1 MAGSDFTGKGGGGFL
16 ARVAKLVKTGS
27 DKATNWGDL
36 DQRVAVS
43 TLGSDQQDVAYSK
56 QALKDMMERKRHN
69 DFVRKREFD
78 MLRKLRRRARG
89 LDGDTSLRPS
99 FFVSSM
105 NYTRP
110 ANEREQTLKKIND
123 IEEQMSQ
130 QWWQGK
136 QGTESAPPRA
146 APGQAAAAAAAAA
159 SAAAV
164 DAERMDSSPA
174 YAKTA
179 PAGLQFPP
187 ESSPRSDAADESQ
200 YGRREL
206 QGKTHSSPLEIR
218 SSEDAV
224 SLNITT
230 GAAPMSAEPAA
241 AAAEPAPMSSLSH
254 SDFSPSREFSME
266 IAEVVHDP
274 EMEEA
279 AILFANN
286 EDEATEA
293 ALLASISEQG
303 PRQTHEPSWLTLF
316 DFYRAVG
323 NQAKFEELSLSF
335 VTRFNRSAPQ
345 WFSMP
350 DMLGLNDKQRSAAAA
365 EKPYDWRC
373 PGVLS
378 AQSLTTMQVVLSK
391 LPQPWRLDWSGL
403 KKIEDAAVAVLQK
416 VAAEWVAQAFDLHF
430 SGVANLQTV
439 LAQGTADC
447 TPDSPQAR
455 WQLRLLMTRLMQ
467 RDDDFE
473 SLALDFCI
481 AFEVSPPAWERT
493 KNQFKS
499 LDEEEADGDVQIGHT
514 VFDSMLMDDAAMA
527 ATAPAAPV
535 VMAGVELSG
544 QIHGDTTALF
554 ETLTQRRQGQS
565 VLVLDC
571 SKLMR
576 IDFTAAGNLLNWVI
590 EQKNHGIHVQFSQ
603 THRLV
608 AALFDALGIS
618 EQARVVLRAN

>member
-1 MAGSDFTGKGGGGFL
+1 MAGSDFTGKSGGGFL
-16 ARVAKLVKTGS
+16 ARVAKLVKTGA

-36 DQRVAVS
+36 DDRVAAS
-43 TLGSDQQDVAYSK
+43 TLGGDQQDVAYSK
-56 QALKDMMERKRHN
+56 QALKDMMERKRQN
-69 DFVRKREFD
+69 DFVRKREFE

-89 LDGDTSLRPS
+89 LEGDTSLRPS

-136 QGTESAPPRA
+136 HGSEAAPVARSPQSAPA
-146 APGQAAAAAAAAA
+146 SAAAAAG
-159 SAAAV
+159 
-164 DAERMDSSPA
+164 AEHDSPA

-179 PAGLQFPP
+179 PIGLMFPTAIPASSAG
-187 ESSPRSDAADESQ
+187 AAPDSEQ
-200 YGRREL
+200 GPREL
-206 QGKTHSSPLEIR
+206 HRKTHSSPLEIR
-218 SSEDAV
+218 SSQDAV
-224 SLNITT
+224 SLNIAT
-230 GAAPMSAEPAA
+230 GAAPIA
-241 AAAEPAPMSSLSH
+241 AAAETAPAPAAGAPISSLSH
-254 SDFSPSREFSME
+254 SDFSPSREFSLE

-286 EDEATEA
+286 EDASTEA
-293 ALLASISEQG
+293 ALLACISEMG

-323 NQAKFEELSLSF
+323 NQAKFEELSINF
-335 VTRFNRSAPQ
+335 VTRFSRSAPQ

-350 DMLGLNDKQRSAAAA
+350 EMLGLNDKQRSAAAA

-378 AQSLTTMQVVLSK
+378 VQSLTTMQVVLSK
-391 LPQPWRLDWSGL
+391 LPQPWRLDWAGL
-403 KKIEDAAVAVLQK
+403 KKIEDAAVPALQK
-416 VAAEWVAQAFDLHF
+416 IASEWVAQPLQLHF
-430 SGVANLQTV
+430 SGVANLQQV
-439 LAQGTADC
+439 LAVGTQDC
-447 TPDSPQAR
+447 TKDSPQER

-493 KNQFKS
+493 QNQFKS
-499 LDEEEADGDVQIGHT
+499 LDEEDADGDVQVGHT
-514 VFDSMLMDDAAMA
+514 VFDSMLMDETAAA
-527 ATAPAAPV
+527 AAPTPV

-544 QIHGDTTALF
+544 QIHGDASTLF
-554 ETLTQRRQGQS
+554 ETLNQRRQGQA

-590 EQKNHGIHVQFSQ
+590 EQKAHGVKVQFSQ
-603 THRLV
+603 VHRLV
-608 AALFDALGIS
+608 GALFDALGIS
-618 EQARVVLRAN
+618 EQARVVLRTN

>member
-1 MAGSDFTGKGGGGFL
+1 MSGSDFTGKGGGGFL
-16 ARVAKLVKTGS
+16 SRVAKLVKTGA

-36 DQRVAVS
+36 DQRVAAS
-43 TLGSDQQDVAYSK
+43 TLGGDQQDVAYSK

-69 DFVRKREFD
+69 DFVRKREFE

-123 IEEQMSQ
+123 IEEQMSE

-136 QGTESAPPRA
+136 HGGAAAPAARSTQAQSAPA
-146 APGQAAAAAAAAA
+146 G
-159 SAAAV
+159 V
-164 DAERMDSSPA
+164 DGDSPA

-179 PAGLQFPP
+179 PIALGFPTEPQAAG
-187 ESSPRSDAADESQ
+187 SGRVAARYEEPASQ
-200 YGRREL
+200 HPREL

-224 SLNITT
+224 SLNIAT
-230 GAAPMSAEPAA
+230 GAAPIAA
-241 AAAEPAPMSSLSH
+241 HAIGEGGAANQIGAPVSSLSH

-286 EDEATEA
+286 EDEAAEA
-293 ALLASISEQG
+293 ALLACISEVG

-323 NQAKFEELSLSF
+323 NQSKFEELSLSF

-350 DMLGLNDKQRSAAAA
+350 DLLGLNDKQRSAAAA

-378 AQSLTTMQVVLSK
+378 VQSLTTMQVVLSK

-403 KKIEDAAVAVLQK
+403 KKIEDAAVPALQK
-416 VAAEWVAQAFDLHF
+416 IASEWVAQPLQLHF
-430 SGVANLQTV
+430 SGVAHLQQI
-439 LAQGTADC
+439 LAMGTQDAGK
-447 TPDSPQAR
+447 DSPQER

-467 RDDDFE
+467 LDEDFE

-493 KNQFKS
+493 QNHFKS
-499 LDEEEADGDVQIGHT
+499 LDEEDADGDVQIGHT
-514 VFDSMLMDDAAMA
+514 VFDSMLMDDAAA
-527 ATAPAAPV
+527 AASVNAPV

-544 QIHGDTTALF
+544 QIHGDTTALL
-554 ETLTQRRQGQS
+554 ETLNQRRQGQS

-571 SKLMR
+571 SLLMR

-590 EQKNHGIHVQFSQ
+590 EQKSQGVKVQFSQ
-603 THRLV
+603 AHRLV
-608 AALFDALGIS
+608 AALFDALGLS
-618 EQARVVLRAN
+618 EQARVVLRTN

>member
-1 MAGSDFTGKGGGGFL
+1 MAGSDFTGKSGGGFL

-36 DQRVAVS
+36 DQRVAAAS
-43 TLGSDQQDVAYSK
+43 TLGGDQQDVAYSK
-56 QALKDMMERKRHN
+56 AALKDMMERKRHN
-69 DFVRKREFD
+69 DFVRKREFE

-89 LDGDTSLRPS
+89 LEGETSLRPS

-110 ANEREQTLKKIND
+110 PNEREQTLKKIND

-136 QGTESAPPRA
+136 PGAHSAAPTTGAGAADSGPNQFEDAPPASPSYAPTEPVGLGMKLDLPNRA
-146 APGQAAAAAAAAA
+146 
-159 SAAAV
+159 
-164 DAERMDSSPA
+164 DED
-174 YAKTA
+174 
-179 PAGLQFPP
+179 
-187 ESSPRSDAADESQ
+187 ESSV
-200 YGRREL
+200 REL

-218 SSEDAV
+218 SSQESV
-224 SLNITT
+224 SLNIAT
-230 GAAPMSAEPAA
+230 GAAPIASALASAA
-241 AAAEPAPMSSLSH
+241 AAAPNAAALGPMGAPISSLSH

-279 AILFANN
+279 AILFAND
-286 EDEATEA
+286 EDDAAEA
-293 ALLASISEQG
+293 ALVACISAMG

-323 NQAKFEELSLSF
+323 NHEKFEELSLNF
-335 VTRFNRSAPQ
+335 VTRFHRSAPQ

-350 DMLGLNDKQRSAAAA
+350 EMLGLNDKKRSAAAA

-378 AQSLTTMQVVLSK
+378 VQSLTTMQVVLSK
-391 LPQPWRLDWSGL
+391 LPQPWRLDWATL
-403 KKIEDAAVAVLQK
+403 KKIEDPAIAALQ
-416 VAAEWVAQAFDLHF
+416 AIASDWVGQPLALHF
-430 SGVANLQTV
+430 SGVANLQKV
-439 LAQGTADC
+439 LAEGTQDVDK
-447 TPDSPQAR
+447 DSPQER

-467 RDDDFE
+467 RDEDFE

-493 KNQFKS
+493 KNTFKS
-499 LDEEEADGDVQIGHT
+499 LDEEEADDDVHIGHT
-514 VFDSMLMDDAAMA
+514 VFDSMLMED
-527 ATAPAAPV
+527 APAATVPGTLM
-535 VMAGVELSG
+535 MAGVELAG
-544 QIHGDTTALF
+544 QIHGDATALLA
-554 ETLTQRRQGQS
+554 TLNERRQGQS

-590 EQKNHGIHVQFSQ
+590 EQKHHGIKVQFSQ

-608 AALFDALGIS
+608 GALFDALGLS
-618 EQARVVLRAN
+618 EQARVVLRTN

>member
-16 ARVAKLVKTGS
+16 SRVAKLVKSGT

-36 DQRVAVS
+36 DQRVAAS
-43 TLGSDQQDVAYSK
+43 TLGSEQQDVAYSK

-69 DFVRKREFD
+69 DFVRKREFE

-123 IEEQMSQ
+123 IEEQMSE

-136 QGTESAPPRA
+136 QGTEGAVSAPAQQPAA
-146 APGQAAAAAAAAA
+146 APAGF
-159 SAAAV
+159 
-164 DAERMDSSPA
+164 DGDSPA

-179 PAGLQFPP
+179 PAGLIFPTAA
-187 ESSPRSDAADESQ
+187 SAAASAADVSEH
-200 YGRREL
+200 GRREL

-224 SLNITT
+224 SLNIAT
-230 GAAPMSAEPAA
+230 GAAPMAGLGAHGAA
-241 AAAEPAPMSSLSH
+241 APGAADGFAAGAAASSLSH

-286 EDEATEA
+286 EDDAAEA
-293 ALLASISEQG
+293 ALLACISATG

-316 DFYRAVG
+316 DFYRVVG
-323 NQAKFEELSLSF
+323 NLPKFEELSLSF

-350 DMLGLNDKQRSAAAA
+350 EMLGLNEKQRSAAAA

-378 AQSLTTMQVVLSK
+378 VQSLTTMQVVLSK

-403 KKIEDAAVAVLQK
+403 KKIEDAAVPALQK
-416 VAAEWVAQAFDLHF
+416 IASEWVAQPIELHF
-430 SGVANLQTV
+430 SGVAHLQQI
-439 LAQGTADC
+439 LAAGTQDAGK
-447 TPDSPQAR
+447 DSPQER

-499 LDEEEADGDVQIGHT
+499 LDEEDAEGDVHIGHT
-514 VFDSMLMDDAAMA
+514 VFDSMLMDDAVA
-527 ATAPAAPV
+527 AAVHAPI

-544 QIHGDTTALF
+544 QIQGDASALLA
-554 ETLTQRRQGQS
+554 TLDERRQGQT

-571 SKLMR
+571 SRLMR
-576 IDFTAAGNLLNWVI
+576 IDFTAAGNILNWVI
-590 EQKNHGIHVQFSQ
+590 EQKQHGVSVQFSQ
-603 THRLV
+603 AHRLV
-608 AALFDALGIS
+608 GALFDALGIS
-618 EQARVVLRAN
+618 EQARVVLRTN

>member
-1 MAGSDFTGKGGGGFL
+1 MAGADFTGKGGGGFL
-16 ARVAKLVKTGS
+16 ARVAKLVKTGA

-36 DQRVAVS
+36 DQRVANS

-69 DFVRKREFD
+69 DFVRKREFE

-110 ANEREQTLKKIND
+110 ANEREQTLKKINA
-123 IEEQMSQ
+123 IEEQMSE

-136 QGTESAPPRA
+136 HG
-146 APGQAAAAAAAAA
+146 GAA
-159 SAAAV
+159 SPAAQPPAQTKAAGV
-164 DAERMDSSPA
+164 DSDSPA
-174 YAKTA
+174 YAKTT
-179 PAGLQFPP
+179 PVGLSFSTT
-187 ESSPRSDAADESQ
+187 ERSVLQGDDADE
-200 YGRREL
+200 GRRPREL

-224 SLNITT
+224 SLNIAT
-230 GAAPMSAEPAA
+230 GAAPMAADLAVPSASAQSGTTPVAA
-241 AAAEPAPMSSLSH
+241 AAVSSLSH

-286 EDEATEA
+286 EDEAAEA
-293 ALLASISEQG
+293 ALLACISEAG

-323 NQAKFEELSLSF
+323 NQAKFEELSLNF

-350 DMLGLNDKQRSAAAA
+350 DLLGLNDKQRSAAAA

-378 AQSLTTMQVVLSK
+378 VQSLTTMQVVLSK

-403 KKIEDAAVAVLQK
+403 KKIEDAAVPALYK
-416 VAAEWVAQAFDLHF
+416 IASSWVAQPVELHF
-430 SGVANLQTV
+430 SGVAHLQTI
-439 LAQGTADC
+439 LAAGTQGVSK
-447 TPDSPQAR
+447 DSPQER

-467 RDDDFE
+467 LDDDFE

-493 KNQFKS
+493 QNQFKS
-499 LDEEEADGDVQIGHT
+499 LDAADIESDLHIGHT
-514 VFDSMLMDDAAMA
+514 VFDSMLMDDPAVAASVH
-527 ATAPAAPV
+527 API

-544 QIHGDTTALF
+544 QIHGDAAALL
-554 ETLTQRRQGQS
+554 EALNERRQGQS

-571 SKLMR
+571 SRLMR

-590 EQKNHGIHVQFSQ
+590 EQKSQGVTVQFSQ
-603 THRLV
+603 VHRLV
-608 AALFDALGIS
+608 AALFDALGLS